1 MQIIG
6 RIEVQY
12 VSDILALGDLLRY
25 ARKNKLGKNNGDIM
39 GLIFISVRHH
49 DLNAL
54 VQSRKYTI
62 HAAAK
67 TNINKKYPF
76 LTTT

>member
-1 MQIIG
+1 M
-6 RIEVQY
+6 EVQY

>member
-1 MQIIG
+1 M
-6 RIEVQY
+6 EVQY
-12 VSDILALGDLLRY
+12 VSDTLVLGDLLRY
-25 ARKNKLGKNNGDIM
+25 ARKNKLNKNNGDIM

-67 TNINKKYPF
+67 TNINKNIHS
-76 LTTT
+76 